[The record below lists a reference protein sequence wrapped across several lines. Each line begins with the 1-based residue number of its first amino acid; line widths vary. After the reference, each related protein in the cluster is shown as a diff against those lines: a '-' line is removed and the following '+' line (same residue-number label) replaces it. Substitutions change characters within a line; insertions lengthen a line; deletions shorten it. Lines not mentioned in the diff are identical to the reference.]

1 MELENERI
9 SSDKEPE
16 NTQAE
21 DITRV
26 NEVLSEKEISRE
38 IIRVVCY
45 NFLFSDKFLSFFA

>member
-26 NEVLSEKEISRE
+26 NEVL
-38 IIRVVCY
+38 
-45 NFLFSDKFLSFFA
+45 